1 MDNEVTKVLNKEQN
15 ENNVNVKDEKKGT
28 NIFGQGMATAAGAA
42 VGTGAAM
49 AADHVYEHVSAS
61 AEAETPE
68 EEPTEEVQT
77 EETANEAVE
86 ENVAAVE
93 EDVAAQETPAPQV
106 TTVNHVVTVR
116 VEAPQTESAE
126 VIAENVVPADAEYID
141 DAEVVAAVDT
151 PEDNEV
157 HVIGVAI
164 QDNGQGGVA
173 TLAALQSGDDVAV
186 VVDVESD
193 GRIDV
198 VGIDDNGNGQ
208 LESGEWHQVED
219 APFSTGE
226 VVGAYVEEAQ
236 AQGSQAI
243 VTDIDNGD
251 QYQVVETE
259 TGFGLASIEDS
270 TPDETMMVANDD
282 DMPDYMNDADAGLM
296 MDA

>member
-1 MDNEVTKVLNKEQN
+1 MDNEATKVLNEQQKETQS
-15 ENNVNVKDEKKGT
+15 NVKDEKKGT
-28 NIFGQGMATAAGAA
+28 NVFGQGMATAAGAA

-49 AADHVYEHVSAS
+49 AADRVYEHVSA
-61 AEAETPE
+61 AVEEEIPE
-68 EEPTEEVQT
+68 EEQAEEAQA
-77 EETANEAVE
+77 EETSNEVVAE
-86 ENVAAVE
+86 EQ
-93 EDVAAQETPAPQV
+93 QESVDSEPQV
-106 TTVNHVVTVR
+106 TTVHHVVTVK
-116 VEAPQTESAE
+116 VETPQAEQAE
-126 VIAENVVPADAEYID
+126 VVAENAVPADAEMID
-141 DAEVVAAVDT
+141 DSVVATVDT
-151 PEDNEV
+151 SEDNEV

-193 GRIDV
+193 GTIDL

-208 LESGEWHQVED
+208 LERGEWHQIED

-226 VVGAYVEEAQ
+226 VVGALVAEAE

-243 VTDIDNGD
+243 VTDLDNGD

-296 MDA
+296 DA